1 MSATACRVTV
11 IAHEL
16 RGFSPVGGMG
26 TATTFLALALARMGH
41 SIEILLGKHSL
52 GSIDAG
58 WEAVYRDAGV
68 RIRPA
73 PTATE
78 PVEPWEFAHAHSV
91 ALGLQAGLPDVVIAH
106 DFGAPAY
113 SALRLRQ
120 ASLAFEDSL
129 FVVFCHGPR
138 RYVVDL
144 SPTVA
149 LGDLETVLDVGVL
162 EQACVELADVVV
174 SPSAYLLD
182 WMRARGWKLPET
194 TLVIPYFTRSDATG
208 EAVRV
213 EARPSPDRIGRLAFF
228 GRVDEKKG
236 ITQFAA
242 ALNALEPERLQGL
255 ELVFVGKTT
264 ETWTRERVTA
274 LLSGP
279 TRQALARIAFET
291 QLDQQEALALLSR
304 PGTLAVMPSLQE
316 NSPNTIYE
324 CLEHAIPFIASNVG
338 GVSELIASEDQARVL
353 FEPTPGAIEAALRR
367 VLAEGVVPAP
377 ARPAL
382 DRSVSFERWGEV
394 LRMRPQRTEHVR
406 DADERI
412 DVVVVERGSAEAL
425 RRCLSALERQTYTNF
440 EIITA
445 ATRAEGFR
453 AGSAPYVVFL
463 HEEDTPD
470 EELLSTLVRAR
481 RTTQADAVTCGL
493 RLTGDSGER
502 RLHFFSG
509 EPSGLG
515 AIANVYGNVA
525 LLARRAVGDL
535 TDPEPPARDPDW
547 PLLAGLAGSGARIVS
562 IPIALIERAAAPGSA
577 GDDPVGALLAIRQL
591 EQILPDRLRDAARLA
606 AGIAANCA

>member
-1 MSATACRVTV
+1 MSS
-11 IAHEL
+11 I
-16 RGFSPVGGMG
+16 GPGYP
-26 TATTFLALALARMGH
+26 GH
-41 SIEILLGKHSL
+41 HQ
-52 GSIDAG
+52 
-58 WEAVYRDAGV
+58 RNAGV

-73 PTATE
+73 PTANE
-78 PVEPWEFAHAHSV
+78 PVEPWEFAHTHSV
-91 ALGLQAGLPDVVIAH
+91 ALGLQADPPDVVIAH

-120 ASLAFEDSL
+120 AGIAFEDSL

-162 EQACVELADVVV
+162 EQASLELADVVV

-208 EAVRV
+208 EAVPV
-213 EARPSPDRIGRLAFF
+213 AARPSPDPIGCLAFF

-236 ITQFAA
+236 IKPFTA
-242 ALNALEPERLQGL
+242 ALNALEPERLRGL

-264 ETWTRERVTA
+264 KTWTRERVTA
-274 LLSGP
+274 LLSER
-279 TRQALARIAFET
+279 TRHALARVAFET
-291 QLDQQEALALLSR
+291 QLDQQEALARLSS

-316 NSPNTIYE
+316 NSPNTVYE

-338 GVSELIASEDQARVL
+338 GVPELIASEDHARML
-353 FEPTPGAIEAALRR
+353 FEPTPEAIEAALRR

-377 ARPAL
+377 AHPTL
-382 DRSVSFERWGEV
+382 DRSVSFDRWGAV
-394 LRMRPQRTEHVR
+394 LRMRPHRQAEGAR
-406 DADERI
+406 DVDERI

-425 RRCLSALERQTYTNF
+425 TRCLSMLERQTYTNF
-440 EIITA
+440 EVTTA
-445 ATRAEGFR
+445 TTRAEGFR

-463 HEEDTPD
+463 DEEDAPD

-481 RTTQADAVTCGL
+481 RATQADAVTCGL
-493 RLTGDSGER
+493 RLAGDRGDR

-535 TDPEPPARDPDW
+535 IDPQPPPRDADW
-547 PLLAGLAGSGARIVS
+547 PLLAALAGSGARLFSV
-562 IPIALIERAAAPGSA
+562 PVALIERSARPGSA

-591 EQILPDRLRDAARLA
+591 EQVLPNRLRDAARLA
-606 AGIAANCA
+606 AGLAANRA